1 VHGII
6 FFYIQKFADAAAAG
20 TTTWLQLRETVSSGA
35 SRYLPNE
42 TYPDGEAVGLLQSLA
57 ERTGEPLPTLVER
70 FGEFLAPHL
79 VKVAGRHIDPTWRTL
94 DLIENTESIIH
105 TMIRAT
111 NPGAEPP
118 VLETVRNSPNELH
131 LVYGSSRQLCVL
143 ARGIMKGVA
152 KHFGES
158 ITIDETSCMLDGGPF
173 CSFVVQDDSH
183 ETHSA
188 RSPLS
193 ETITFDPNS
202 GKQQPVEAGG
212 WQSAH
217 PFVDRPAGEQPQAIG
232 GFQIESL
239 IGHGGMG
246 RVYLGRDGQLD
257 RQVAIK
263 LMHPSRAADAVSR
276 QRFLRES
283 KATAAINH
291 PNVVTIYQVGEH
303 DGLPYIVM
311 QHVDG
316 PNLADYRITAG
327 ETVATAEAVR
337 IGRELAEGL
346 TAAHEHG
353 LVHRDIKPDN
363 VLLEGPNRR
372 VRIIDFG
379 LAREL
384 DSAETR
390 LTMDGAVVGT
400 PAYMSPERI
409 GVEEVDAK
417 SDLFGLGVILYE
429 LLAGRLPFEGKSMVS
444 ILAAIARGTPPA
456 LAELVPEAP
465 QALTDLVMQLLAH
478 DKADRPTTAAE
489 VARKLAAIEQTL
501 G

>member
-6 FFYIQKFADAAAAG
+6 FFYIQKFADVATAG
-20 TTTWLQLRETVSSGA
+20 TTTWLKLRETVSTSA

-70 FGEFLAPHL
+70 FGAFLAPHL
-79 VKVAGRHIDPTWRTL
+79 VKVAGRHIDPAWRTL

-118 VLETVRNSPNELH
+118 VLEAVRNSPNELH

-158 ITIDETSCMLDGGPF
+158 ITIEETSCMLDGGPF

-193 ETITFDPNS
+193 ETITFDPDS

-217 PFVDRPAGEQPQAIG
+217 PFVDRPVGELPQAIG
-232 GFQIESL
+232 GFPIKSL

-246 RVYLGRDGQLD
+246 RVYLGRDGRLE

-291 PNVVTIYQVGEH
+291 PHVVTIYQVGEH

-316 PNLADYRITAG
+316 PNLADYRIAAG

-363 VLLEGPNRR
+363 ILLEGPSRR

-384 DSAETR
+384 ESAETR

-478 DKADRPTTAAE
+478 DKADRPATAAE
-489 VARKLAAIEQTL
+489 VARKLAVIEQTL

>member
-1 VHGII
+1 MHGII
-6 FFYIQKFADAAAAG
+6 FFYIQKFADVAAAG
-20 TTTWLQLRETVSSGA
+20 TTTWLKLRETVATSA

-42 TYPDGEAVGLLQSLA
+42 TYPDDEAVGLLQSLA
-57 ERTGEPLPTLVER
+57 DRVGEPLPALVER

-79 VKVAGRHIDPTWRTL
+79 VKVAGRHINPAWRTL

-111 NPGAEPP
+111 NPGAAPP
-118 VLETVRNSPNELH
+118 VLEAVRHSPNELH

-152 KHFGES
+152 KHYGES
-158 ITIDETSCMLDGGPF
+158 ITIDETSCMLNGGPF

-193 ETITFDPNS
+193 ETLILTPGS
-202 GKQQPVEAGG
+202 GEGKSSDGVG

-217 PFVDRPAGEQPQAIG
+217 SYNDRPTGEIPKVIG
-232 GFQIESL
+232 DFTIEKL

-246 RVYLGRDGQLD
+246 RVYLGQDDQLG
-257 RQVAIK
+257 RRVAIK
-263 LMHPSRAADAVSR
+263 LMSPSRAAEAVSR

-283 KATAAINH
+283 KAAAAINH
-291 PNVVTIYQVGEH
+291 PHIVTIYQVGEYE
-303 DGLPYIVM
+303 GLPYIVM

-316 PNLADYRITAG
+316 PNLADYRLAAG
-327 ETVATAEAVR
+327 GTVATAEAIR

-346 TAAHEHG
+346 RAAHERG

-363 VLLEGPNRR
+363 VLLEGPSRQ

-384 DSAETR
+384 DGTDTR
-390 LTMDGAVVGT
+390 LTVDGAVVGT

-429 LLAGRLPFEGKSMVS
+429 LLSGRLPFEGKSMVS
-444 ILAAIARGTPPA
+444 ILAAIARGTPPP
-456 LAELVPEAP
+456 LADLVPTAP
-465 QALTDLVMQLLAH
+465 QPLASLVMQMLAH
-478 DKADRPTTAAE
+478 DKTDRPATAAE
-489 VARKLAAIEQTL
+489 VSRQLAAIEKNL

>member
-1 VHGII
+1 MHGII
-6 FFYIQKFADAAAAG
+6 FFYIQKFADAATAG
-20 TTTWLQLRETVSSGA
+20 QTSWLQLRDTVTTRTA
-35 SRYLPNE
+35 RYLPNE

-57 ERTGEPLPTLVER
+57 DRAGESLPALVER
-70 FGEFLAPHL
+70 FGEFLGPHL
-79 VKVAGRHIDPTWRTL
+79 VKVAGRHIDPAWRTL

-105 TMIRAT
+105 AMIRAT

-118 VLETVRNSPNELH
+118 VLEAVRHSPNELH
-131 LVYGSSRQLCVL
+131 LVYGSSRQLCML

-152 KHFGES
+152 KHYGE
-158 ITIDETSCMLDGGPF
+158 TISVDETSCMLKGAPF

-193 ETITFDPNS
+193 ETIIFDPDS
-202 GKQQPVEAGG
+202 GERRPLEGGG

-217 PFVDRPAGEQPQAIG
+217 PFVDRPAGELPNAIG
-232 GFQIESL
+232 GFAVQSL

-246 RVYLGRDGQLD
+246 RVYRGRDNRLERD
-257 RQVAIK
+257 VAIK
-263 LMHPSRAADAVSR
+263 LMHPSRAADEVSR
-276 QRFLRES
+276 ERFLRES
-283 KATAAINH
+283 KATAAVNH
-291 PNVVTIYQVGEH
+291 PHLVTIYQVGEH
-303 DGLPYIVM
+303 EGLPFIVM
-311 QHVDG
+311 QLVDG
-316 PNLADYRITAG
+316 PNLADYRTAVG
-327 ETVATAEAVR
+327 GRVSTTEVVR

-346 TAAHEHG
+346 AAAHEHG
-353 LVHRDIKPDN
+353 LVHRDVKPDN
-363 VLLEGPNRR
+363 ILLEGARKR

-384 DSAETR
+384 NTTDTR
-390 LTMDGAVVGT
+390 LTVDGAVVGT

-429 LLAGRLPFEGKSMVS
+429 LLSGRLPFEGKSMVS
-444 ILAAIARGTPPA
+444 ILAAIARGTPAA
-456 LAELVPEAP
+456 LAELVPTAP
-465 QALTDLVMQLLAH
+465 PALTALVMQLLAN
-478 DKADRPTTAAE
+478 DKADRPATAAE
-489 VARKLAAIEQTL
+489 VASQLAAIEKTL